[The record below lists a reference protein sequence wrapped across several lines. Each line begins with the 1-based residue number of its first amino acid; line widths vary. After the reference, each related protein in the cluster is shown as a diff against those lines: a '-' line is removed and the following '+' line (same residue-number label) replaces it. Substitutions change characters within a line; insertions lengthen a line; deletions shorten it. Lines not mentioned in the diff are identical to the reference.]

1 MYANDLK
8 AFHKSISNEEEPE
21 ADEEE
26 EKKETTEQVKEPIQS
41 EMLDDLL

>member
-1 MYANDLK
+1 MMYANDLK

-26 EKKETTEQVKEPIQS
+26 KKETTEQVKEPIQS